1 MRQSAVSILLCITA
15 AMALNQTA
23 SAETMDADIYQRA
36 LKLVI
41 EHEKP
46 ASFAIFD
53 RQISPAAMTT
63 SRVPRH
69 EPDGQFVRSLPGLNK
84 SLEKALVAA
93 DANAGDGN
101 VLQAFDAA
109 SSGARFA
116 GFVDRSAIR
125 QAELRHDRDFF
136 VLGFSKVAYG
146 DQGRDAVVYTEVCL
160 VSREDVCGGEGF
172 WYAKSRSGWQLKK
185 RAYLWGGGSQPFWT
199 MQ

>member
-1 MRQSAVSILLCITA
+1 MPQSAVSILLCITA
-15 AMALNQTA
+15 AMGLNQSA
-23 SAETMDADIYQRA
+23 SAETIDGDIYQRA

-53 RQISPAAMTT
+53 RQISPAAMAT

-69 EPDGQFVRSLPGLNK
+69 EPEGQFGRSLPGLNK
-84 SLEKALVAA
+84 SLEQALVAA
-93 DANAGDGN
+93 DANGNDGN
-101 VLQAFDAA
+101 ALQAFDAA

-125 QAELRHDRDFF
+125 QAELRRDGD
-136 VLGFSKVAYG
+136 VLVVGFSKVAYG
-146 DQGRDAVVYTEVCL
+146 NQGRDALVYTEVCL
-160 VSREDVCGGEGF
+160 VSREDVCSGEGF

-185 RAYLWGGGSQPFWT
+185 RAYLWGGGSQPFWNL
-199 MQ
+199 